1 MKENNSTNMC
11 SFSLIMEYRGSK
23 YYTDENYHNFIE
35 INGLMLIASFAT
47 EEAGYA
53 FEAVKFAQKALFF

>member
-1 MKENNSTNMC
+1 MC

-53 FEAVKFAQKALFF
+53 FAQKALFF